1 MAFQRNTT
9 QPHLDGSC
17 GTEMRTTRREM
28 LTQAGVVSAAAI
40 AGSAAISTPAHA
52 SKRAETSPFR
62 YCLNTSTIAGHRGKT
77 PLNKEVELIAK
88 AGYSGV
94 EPWIR
99 EIQAYKENGG
109 KLSDLKKQLDDLGVR
124 VESAIG
130 FANWIADDETKRK
143 QGLED
148 LKRDMD
154 LVRQIGGRRI
164 AAPPAGGTQSQLNL
178 DRVSERYAA
187 ALAIGKSIGV
197 TPMVELWGPSATLH
211 RLGELMYV
219 VVESGDPD
227 ASLLLDVYHIYR
239 GGSDFSGLRF
249 VDGETVKVLHMND
262 YPDIPRS
269 KIGDKDRVYP
279 GDGVAPIP
287 SILRTMRANGFG
299 GVLSLE
305 LFNPT
310 YWQDDIESVLRK
322 GISSMKAAVA
332 QI

>member
-1 MAFQRNTT
+1 MK
-9 QPHLDGSC
+9 S
-17 GTEMRTTRREM
+17 TRREM
-28 LTQAGVVSAAAI
+28 IVQTTATAAGISLLNAGALAADTTSTSVS
-40 AGSAAISTPAHA
+40 P
-52 SKRAETSPFR
+52 ELR

-77 PLNKEVELIAK
+77 PLDREIDLIAK
-88 AGYSGV
+88 AGYSGI
-94 EPWIR
+94 EPWMR
-99 EIQAYKENGG
+99 EIQSYRESGG
-109 KLSDLKKQLDDLGVR
+109 KLSDLKKRLDDHGMK

-130 FANWIADDETKRK
+130 FANWIVDDDAKRK
-143 QGLED
+143 KGLED

-154 LVRQIGGRRI
+154 LVQQIGGTRI
-164 AAPPAGGTQSQLNL
+164 AAPPAGGTGEQLNL
-178 DRVSERYAA
+178 DRVAERYAA
-187 ALAIGKSIGV
+187 ALKIGKSLGV

-227 ASLLLDVYHIYR
+227 AALLLDVYHIYR
-239 GGSDFSGLRF
+239 GGSSFNGLGL
-249 VDGETVKVLHMND
+249 VDGNAVKVLHMND
-262 YPDIPRS
+262 YPDIPRE

-279 GDGVAPIP
+279 GDGIAPIP
-287 SILRTMRANGFG
+287 SILKTMIDSGFS

-310 YWQDDIESVLRK
+310 YWEDDIENVLAK